1 MKTGN
6 KIIAT
11 LLLVMLVGCGAKKSV
26 SPEDIIDKEW
36 TLKSCNVAGTVME
49 TGQQPVVLFFN
60 DSTNVGGSAGCNRI
74 IGNYE
79 LKNDSLR
86 IDIIGTSR
94 MACPDMEF
102 EAKYLD
108 IMQNPMAVKIEE
120 NGSRMILEN
129 SEEGIDLIYE
139 LPVVQETK

>member
-79 LKNDSLR
+79 LKNDSLT
-86 IDIIGTSR
+86 INIIGTTR

-102 EAKYLD
+102 EAK
-108 IMQNPMAVKIEE
+108 VKIEE

>member
-1 MKTGN
+1 
-6 KIIAT
+6 
-11 LLLVMLVGCGAKKSV
+11 
-26 SPEDIIDKEW
+26 
-36 TLKSCNVAGTVME
+36 
-49 TGQQPVVLFFN
+49 
-60 DSTNVGGSAGCNRI
+60 
-74 IGNYE
+74 
-79 LKNDSLR
+79 
-86 IDIIGTSR
+86 